1 MRNKNWR
8 LGPSNV
14 MPILMGDGPVLKT
27 PVFPDNLI
35 ISVSYLSEIDA
46 LTAMLPP
53 GFRVDG
59 DPMVSFVYRHS
70 RDVAW
75 TVGGVL
81 NLVGVS
87 MPAVFEGRVDRGKGT
102 YWPALW
108 ENDTMAVVLGRE
120 IFGVPKL
127 YAEIAGPVRVND
139 TWRARMSEAGGA
151 LIEIEIAKLSP
162 IKGQA
167 LEGIRRKAQRA
178 HVLGWKH
185 IPTPDARGVE
195 LEYATY
201 YHSPNEIEQ
210 AWAGEG
216 AVTLHATD
224 AEVNI
229 WSHHVMETLRAI
241 PLRQCLGAMMLRGS
255 GEHRLSRGRKLA

>member
-8 LGPSNV
+8 LGNNNV
-14 MPILMGDGPVLKT
+14 MPILVGDGPVLKT
-27 PVFPDNLI
+27 PVFPENLI
-35 ISVSYLSEIDA
+35 ISVSYLTEMDA
-46 LTAMLPP
+46 LEAMLPP

-59 DPMVSFVYRHS
+59 DSIVSFVYRQS

-81 NLVGVS
+81 NLVGMS
-87 MPAVFEGRVDRGKGT
+87 MPAIFEGKTDRKKGT

-127 YAEIAGPVRVND
+127 YAEISDPVRVND
-139 TWRARMSEAGGA
+139 TWRTRMSEAGRA
-151 LIEIEIAKLSP
+151 LIEIEIAKLRP
-162 IKGQA
+162 IKGKA
-167 LEGIRRKAQRA
+167 LAAIQRKAQRA

-185 IPTPDARGVE
+185 IPTPDARGAE

-201 YHSPNEIEQ
+201 YHSPNEVEE

-216 AVTLHATD
+216 GVTFHPTD

-229 WSHHVMETLRAI
+229 WTHHIMETLRAI
-241 PLRQCLGAMMLRGS
+241 PLHQCLGAVMIRGS

>member
-8 LGPSNV
+8 LGNSNV
-14 MPILMGDGPVLKT
+14 MPILVGDGPVLEN
-27 PVFPDNLI
+27 PVFPDNVI
-35 ISVSYLSEIDA
+35 ISVSYATELEV

-59 DPMVSFVYRHS
+59 DPVVSFVYRHS

-87 MPAVFEGRVDRGKGT
+87 MAAVFEGQVDRKKGT

-127 YAEIAGPVRVND
+127 YAEITSPVRVNG
-139 TWRARMSEAGGA
+139 TYRTRMSEAGRS
-151 LIEIEIAKLSP
+151 LIEIEIGNLAPLEGK
-162 IKGQA
+162 A
-167 LEGIRRKAQRA
+167 LEAIQKKARRA

-201 YHSPNEIEQ
+201 YHSPNRIEK

-216 AVTLHATD
+216 AVAFHATD

-229 WSHHVMETLRAI
+229 WSHHIMETLRAI
-241 PLRQCLGAMMLRGS
+241 PLRQCLGAMMLCGS